1 MIIKCVLSFV
11 DEIFFLDLK
20 FGLKELFFKILCVGY
35 CIVVYEDE
43 RKN

>member
-1 MIIKCVLSFV
+1 MTTKCALSSV
-11 DEIFFLDLK
+11 DEIFSLDSK
-20 FGLKELFFKILCVGY
+20 SGSKELLPKILCVGY